1 MLQGWRDDVRPAHRI
16 NEYLDERM
24 AGGIA
29 PNRQQKEEEEMV
41 AHTISSPSVSRL
53 DTGSFFDT
61 GSCRFLWSRDGVPT
75 LTLTLSIAHITTV
88 AKCQSVEKG
97 AQACCAGRL
106 SRINKY
112 SNEPQCMLQIIGTTP
127 QTKWVLH
134 GRVGESLGFH
144 HIYRTGT
151 IQSVAP
157 HTDFSGS

>member
-29 PNRQQKEEEEMV
+29 PNRQQEEGEMV

-61 GSCRFLWSRDGVPT
+61 GSCRFLWSRDGAPT

-88 AKCQSVEKG
+88 AKCQSVGCTYSWKRGLRALCWEVE
-97 AQACCAGRL
+97 

-112 SNEPQCMLQIIGTTP
+112 SNEPQYC
-127 QTKWVLH
+127 
-134 GRVGESLGFH
+134 R
-144 HIYRTGT
+144 
-151 IQSVAP
+151 
-157 HTDFSGS
+157 